1 MSQKDKALTEKEVY
15 ILMHR
20 EYLTCQ
26 AFISQDQLLSFN
38 LTFVYLKKK
47 IGGLGPC
54 SLLEVILDRHL
65 YINAQKIFNMPGI
78 YKSRATPKV

>member
-1 MSQKDKALTEKEVY
+1 MPG
-15 ILMHR
+15 I
-20 EYLTCQ
+20 
-26 AFISQDQLLSFN
+26 FISQDQLLSFN
-38 LTFVYLKKK
+38 LTFVSLKKKK

-78 YKSRATPKV
+78 YKSRATPKF